1 MSMKRL
7 LNLYLLVW
15 VLLSCV
21 LTSAGYAEN
30 ASIQIVEMKT
40 AQNIDEKYR
49 PVNPASSF
57 SADTSKVYCWFKWK
71 DGQTNTPISAQWTY
85 LTENIPVLDYK
96 IVIPRREGA
105 GGVAL
110 SMPEDKKLPAGE
122 YEVTLKTDAGTALKS
137 LKFKVEEK

>member
-1 MSMKRL
+1 MKHL
-7 LNLYLLVW
+7 LKLYSLVL

-49 PVNPASSF
+49 PVNPTSNF
-57 SADTSKVYCWFKWK
+57 KADTSKVYCWFKWK
-71 DGQTNTPISAQWTY
+71 DTQVNSQISAQWTY
-85 LTENIPVLDYK
+85 LTEDIPILDYK

-110 SMPEDKKLPAGE
+110 SMPEGKKLPAGE
-122 YEVTLKTDAGTALKS
+122 YEVTLKTATGATLRS
-137 LKFKVEEK
+137 LKFKIEEK